1 MNKFKKRLI
10 GVSLLSLTLVPSVAT
25 VVTNPQ
31 IAQAVVYSYGGDDES
46 CDVVAKKDDKS
57 STVGSVSEGDAGGD
71 WTTEGSKQYQ
81 IAKTLFEVLTK
92 EFGLSGTAAAGWL
105 GNVQAESDFTPSMVE
120 AENGQNY
127 SGRGYGL
134 FQFTPGEKYLGSKYY
149 KKGAKLEEEI
159 KNQVS
164 FVMDSEFRNGEYR
177 SYLPNAQSWFGIS
190 ASGIE
195 DIFDQKDP
203 EKSTLIFFAVY
214 ERGDIAQMHRERRVN
229 AAKKANELFN
239 KDNIPADKSKWV
251 TQGDGSSNSSTV
263 DTGSDGSKGN
273 TKDDCDN
280 KEKKS
285 VGGGAWGEDGTGEY
299 SGNNGSWQAW
309 KPDDLPEELK
319 KYAIN
324 PESVGMK
331 YGAPWANATGQPN
344 SDGWFDYCDGAKGQ
358 CTEFANSIFYA
369 IWQKDGKGV
378 YYNSPNGDGVV
389 AALVSQFG
397 GKDTKEPKAG
407 AIFSYHYGEYGH
419 VGMVSHVFAN
429 GDYLIIEQNTQGMSG
444 FQIGKPNTWNYQ
456 YVTKSS
462 GETMGY
468 HFFYPGD
475 AGFTVNPNA
484 KTMG

>member
-1 MNKFKKRLI
+1 MNTLKKRLI

-31 IAQAVVYSYGGDDES
+31 IARAVVYSYGGDDES

-177 SYLPNAQSWFGIS
+177 SYLPNAQRWFGIS
-190 ASGIE
+190 ASSIE

-273 TKDDCDN
+273 TKDDCGPS
-280 KEKKS
+280 EKKS
-285 VGGGAWGEDGTGEY
+285 SGGGFFGNDGTGEH
-299 SGNNGSWQAW
+299 SQNVPDGDWGIAW
-309 KPDDLPEELK
+309 KPKDLPEELK
-319 KYAIN
+319 KYAID
-324 PESVGMK
+324 PESVGLPWK
-331 YGAPWANATGQPN
+331 GPYGKDPWITTYPSGAGQCVELTVSLTPLLWNGNDKKMAMASGNGWMNAT
-344 SDGWFDYCDGAKGQ
+344 S
-358 CTEFANSIFYA
+358 YA
-369 IWQKDGKGV
+369 EK
-378 YYNSPNGDGVV
+378 N
-389 AALVSQFG
+389 G
-397 GKDTKEPKAG
+397 GKVTNEPKAG
-407 AIFSYHYGEYGH
+407 AVFSTTQAKNHTG
-419 VGMVSHVFAN
+419 VISHVFAN
-429 GDYLIIEQNTQGMSG
+429 GDVLLVEQNTPYSG
-444 FQIGKPNTWNYQ
+444 HAIGEPCTWNFRLMKGASAKAYM
-456 YVTKSS
+456 TSIW
-462 GETMGY
+462 
-468 HFFYPGD
+468 YPGD
-475 AGFTVNPNA
+475 AGFEPNKNA
-484 KTMG
+484 KTLG

>member
-1 MNKFKKRLI
+1 MNLLKKRVLSI
-10 GVSLLSLTLVPSVAT
+10 SLLSLTLIPSVAT
-25 VVTNPQ
+25 IVTNPQ
-31 IAQAVVYSYGGDDES
+31 ITQAIVYNYGGDEES
-46 CDVVAKKDDKS
+46 CDVVAKKDEKS
-57 STVGSVSEGDAGGD
+57 SSVGNVSEGDAGGD

-92 EFGLSGTAAAGWL
+92 DFGLSGTAAAGWL

-134 FQFTPGEKYLGSKYY
+134 FQFTPGEKYLGSSYY
-149 KKGAKLEEEI
+149 KKGASLEEEI

-164 FVMDSEFRNGEYR
+164 FVMDSEFKNGEYR

-239 KDNIPADKSKWV
+239 KDNIQADKSKWV
-251 TQGDGSSNSSTV
+251 TSGDGSSNASTV

-273 TKDDCDN
+273 TEEDCDTT
-280 KEKKS
+280 EKKS
-285 VGGGAWGEDGTGEY
+285 VGGGAWGDDGTGEY
-299 SGNNGSWQAW
+299 SANNGSWQAW
-309 KPDDLPEELK
+309 KPDALPDELK
-319 KYAIN
+319 KYALN

-331 YGAPWANATGQPN
+331 FGAPWADATGQPN
-344 SDGWFDYCDGAKGQ
+344 SGGWFNYCDGAPGQ

-369 IWQKDGKGV
+369 VWQKDGKGV
-378 YYNSPNGDGVV
+378 YYNSPNGVGVV
-389 AALVSQFG
+389 GALSSQFG

-407 AIFSYHYGEYGH
+407 SIFSYDNH
-419 VGMVSHVFAN
+419 VGIVSHVFAN
-429 GDYLIIEQNTQGMSG
+429 GDYLIVEQNVAGMSG
-444 FQIGKPNTWNYQ
+444 YQIGKPNTWNYQ
-456 YVTKSS
+456 YVPKAN
-462 GETMGY
+462 GESQGY
-468 HFFYPGD
+468 HFWYPGD
-475 AGFTVNPNA
+475 AGFTVNPAA
-484 KTMG
+484 KTLG